1 MLNSTACNWP
11 ILSDENAKMHLLLS
25 PTFNIYFFNLTSFH
39 FMDVSLEAITPSLMA
54 VQQGKDNP
62 EGTLQPTPPRASE
75 ELPNELPVFLTSLEI
90 KGEC

>member
-1 MLNSTACNWP
+1 
-11 ILSDENAKMHLLLS
+11 
-25 PTFNIYFFNLTSFH
+25 
-39 FMDVSLEAITPSLMA
+39 MA
-54 VQQGKDNP
+54 VQQGEDNP